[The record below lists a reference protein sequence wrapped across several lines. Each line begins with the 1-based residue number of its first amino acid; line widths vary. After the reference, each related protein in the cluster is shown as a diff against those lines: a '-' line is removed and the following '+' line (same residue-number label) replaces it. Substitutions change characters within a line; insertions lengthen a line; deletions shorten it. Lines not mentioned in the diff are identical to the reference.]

1 MLVLG
6 CLSLSTAGVADEVG
20 AEKPRKAGKPNNSAQ
35 RRHRSEF
42 IPAIFREEVVVVD
55 LVDLAMSVRTQFVA
69 DLGSMSSF
77 ADKVRYEP
85 CSPEP
90 LVALVALSLAS
101 SLVLDA
107 VRGVP
112 TEARPLY
119 TSAST
124 MMAMTIAV
132 MKSAM
137 SEFEAIRALEAFGD
151 ALDSVVC

>member
-1 MLVLG
+1 M
-6 CLSLSTAGVADEVG
+6 
-20 AEKPRKAGKPNNSAQ
+20 
-35 RRHRSEF
+35 
-42 IPAIFREEVVVVD
+42 VVD

-77 ADKVRYEP
+77 ADKVRYGP
-85 CSPEP
+85 RSPEP
-90 LVALVALSLAS
+90 LVALSLAS

>member
-1 MLVLG
+1 VLVLG

-35 RRHRSEF
+35 RRHRSEL
-42 IPAIFREEVVVVD
+42 IPVFFREEVVVVD

-77 ADKVRYEP
+77 ADKVRYGP
-85 CSPEP
+85 RSPEP
-90 LVALVALSLAS
+90 LVALSLAS